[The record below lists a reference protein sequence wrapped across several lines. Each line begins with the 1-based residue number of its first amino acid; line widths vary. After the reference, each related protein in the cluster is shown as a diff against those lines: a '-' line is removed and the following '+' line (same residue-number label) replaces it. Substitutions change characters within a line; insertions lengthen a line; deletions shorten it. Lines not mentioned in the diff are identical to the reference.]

1 VTPTPQLNRR
11 GAVALLVVSVAA
23 LAVAAGLLVPWHWVP
38 GGRLVPMPA
47 DELFTAAQIRRGE
60 EFARVARL
68 LSWSSL
74 AVSLAV
80 AGVLGLT
87 PLGARLATRLSGR
100 RRWWLTV
107 PIVTLAVLL
116 FGRLATLPF
125 ALALRQRNLDYGLT
139 RQSLA
144 GWFGDWGRSLLVDTV
159 ISSLLLLVLIGLMRR
174 RPRDWYV
181 AGAAATL
188 VLTFLGSLLYPVVIE
203 PLFNRFT
210 PMPDGPFKAAVLR
223 LAAKEEVAVDDVLVA
238 DASRR
243 TTTYNAYVSGF
254 GGTRRVVVYDNLVEG
269 LPRGEALVVVAHEL
283 AHAKNDD
290 VLVGTF
296 LGALGGVAG
305 VSALALLLDARAV
318 RSRTGTGGEAD
329 ARLVPLVLALVA
341 VGSLLASPAVNTV
354 SRAIEARADRVSLAA
369 TGDDPAFVAMQHR
382 LAVQAARDPTPPAL
396 TQFWFGT
403 HPTVLERA
411 GLPSSLQESAS

>member
-1 VTPTPQLNRR
+1 MTSTPRLNRR
-11 GAVALLVVSVAA
+11 GAVVLLLLSLAA

-60 EFARVARL
+60 EYARVARL

-74 AVSLAV
+74 AVSVAV
-80 AGVLGLT
+80 AAALGFT
-87 PLGARLATRLSGR
+87 PLGARLAARLSGR
-100 RRWWLTV
+100 RRWWLAV
-107 PIVTLAVLL
+107 PLVTFAVLL
-116 FGRLATLPF
+116 LGRLATLPF
-125 ALALRQRNLDYGLT
+125 GLALRQRNLDYGLT

-144 GWFGDWGRSLLVDTV
+144 GWFGDWGRGLLVDTV
-159 ISSLLLLVLIGLMRR
+159 ISSLLLLILIGLMRR
-174 RPRDWYV
+174 RARDWYV
-181 AGAAATL
+181 AGASSIV

-223 LAAKEEVAVDDVLVA
+223 LADQEGVAVDDVLVA

-269 LPRGEALVVVAHEL
+269 LPRREALVVVAHEL
-283 AHAKNDD
+283 AHAKNND

-305 VSALALLLDARAV
+305 VSALALLLDTQAV
-318 RSRTGTGGEAD
+318 RSRTGTRGEPD
-329 ARLVPLVLALVA
+329 ARLVPLVLAVMA
-341 VGSLLASPAVNTV
+341 FASLLASPAVNTV

-369 TGDDPAFVAMQHR
+369 TGDDEAFVAMQHR
-382 LAVQAARDPTPPAL
+382 LAVQAVRDPTPPAWS
-396 TQFWFGT
+396 QFWFGT

-411 GLPSSLQESAS
+411 GMPRSLQEAEQ

>member
-1 VTPTPQLNRR
+1 MTSTPRLNRR
-11 GAVALLVVSVAA
+11 GAVVLLLLSLAA

-60 EFARVARL
+60 EYAGVARL

-74 AVSLAV
+74 AVSVAV
-80 AGVLGLT
+80 AAALGFT
-87 PLGARLATRLSGR
+87 PLGARLAARLSGR
-100 RRWWLTV
+100 RRWWLAV
-107 PIVTLAVLL
+107 PLVTFAVLL
-116 FGRLATLPF
+116 LGRLATLPF
-125 ALALRQRNLDYGLT
+125 GLALRQRNLDYGLT

-144 GWFGDWGRSLLVDTV
+144 GWFGDWGRGLLVDTV
-159 ISSLLLLVLIGLMRR
+159 ISSLLLLILIGLMRR

-181 AGAAATL
+181 AGAGAIV

-223 LAAKEEVAVDDVLVA
+223 LADQEGVGVDDVLVA

-269 LPRGEALVVVAHEL
+269 LPRREALVVVAHEL
-283 AHAKNDD
+283 AHAKNND

-296 LGALGGVAG
+296 LGALGGVVG
-305 VSALALLLDARAV
+305 VSALALALDAEAV
-318 RSRTGTGGEAD
+318 RSRTGTRGEAD
-329 ARLVPLVLALVA
+329 ARLVPLVLALIA
-341 VGSLLASPAVNTV
+341 FGSLLVSPGVNTV

-369 TGDDPAFVAMQHR
+369 TGDEAAFVAMQHR
-382 LAVQAARDPTPPAL
+382 LAVQAVRDPTPPAWSQL
-396 TQFWFGT
+396 WFGT

-411 GLPSSLQESAS
+411 GMPRSLQEAAE